1 MPEGTGGGRGRGR
14 GLSRGRG
21 RGRSRR
27 GGRGG
32 GGGNNGNKGG
42 DSTTPTKA
50 SSKGNN
56 DSKKPNEQT
65 PTKAPRVDPIEEK
78 MRLMGDQDVLIAF
91 GPFIRAG
98 NQDAVRVHQQYLS
111 NNKQI
116 EFINNARQFLIGQER
131 RANETKPILPV
142 EAKTV
147 AEIEAAHA
155 KFTDIT
161 SWVADS
167 TKTTFVA
174 SRIDQSP
181 AATAT
186 TAAAAASSGRDS
198 K

>member
-1 MPEGTGGGRGRGR
+1 MTWKKRSNRYLYYDKDRDKLVIRNREAVTTMPEGTGGGRGRGR

-78 MRLMGDQDVLIAF
+78 MRLMGDQVSTYLVSITIICQSN
-91 GPFIRAG
+91 FI
-98 NQDAVRVHQQYLS
+98 
-111 NNKQI
+111 
-116 EFINNARQFLIGQER
+116 
-131 RANETKPILPV
+131 
-142 EAKTV
+142 
-147 AEIEAAHA
+147 
-155 KFTDIT
+155 
-161 SWVADS
+161 
-167 TKTTFVA
+167 
-174 SRIDQSP
+174 
-181 AATAT
+181 
-186 TAAAAASSGRDS
+186 
-198 K
+198 